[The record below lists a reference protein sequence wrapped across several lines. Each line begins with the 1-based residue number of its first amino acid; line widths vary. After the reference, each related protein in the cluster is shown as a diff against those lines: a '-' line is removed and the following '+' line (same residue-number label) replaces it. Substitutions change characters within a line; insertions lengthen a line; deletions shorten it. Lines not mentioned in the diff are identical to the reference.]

1 MNINNTEVIAVD
13 FSEPRY
19 IKLNVK
25 QGDSGVRHYVFRCT
39 NKGVPVAIDGE
50 SIYATLNLKRPD
62 GTYVIKECT
71 ILSGGDIDLEIDGTI
86 TKLPG
91 ICTSEIAL
99 FEKTGVTDKNAPDE
113 EVPGNTVATMNII
126 INVFPSAIDD
136 CGLEASNDFSALN
149 DLVSKMLRDY
159 RFIADECSGI
169 IRSVK
174 TINGHSPDENGE
186 YTLQESDFEI
196 VLDILSTKLEEAN
209 AEIEKHLLL
218 SGGTMTGDINMGSH
232 KISGIPTIPESDT
245 DAVNKAYVDSVGTG
259 AKNASLPKAGGQMS
273 GGIDMNGNAV
283 SNLSAPENDADAA
296 TKEYV
301 DTAETNAKN
310 ASLPKAGGTMT
321 GDLDM
326 GGMALK
332 NLKAPSAGTDAATK
346 TYVDGKRAAYTATL
360 GTGWTGSGP
369 YTQTVAV
376 SGILATD
383 MPHITPV
390 YDAANAT
397 AIAQKEA
404 WNCVSKAEAAAGGIK
419 FTCFENKPTT
429 AIPIQIEVTR

>member
-209 AEIEKHLLL
+209 AEIEKRLLL

-232 KISGIPTIPESDT
+232 KISGIPTNPESDT
-245 DAVNKAYVDSVGTG
+245 DAVNKAYVDSVGTD

-283 SNLSAPENDADAA
+283 SNLPAPENDADAA
-296 TKEYV
+296 TKAYV

-310 ASLPKAGGTMT
+310 ASLPKTGGTIT

-326 GGMALK
+326 GGNAVK
-332 NLKAPSAGTDAATK
+332 NLKAPTAGTDAATK
-346 TYVDGKRAAYTATL
+346 NYVDGKRLTYTGTL
-360 GTGWTGSGP
+360 DTYWPGSGP
-369 YTQTVAV
+369 YSHSFQADGLVD
-376 SGILATD
+376 TD

-390 YDAANAT
+390 YSDDNDT

-404 WNCVSKAEAAAGGIK
+404 WNCVSKAVAANGWIN
-419 FTCFENKPTT
+419 FYCFEEKPTT
-429 AIPIQIEVTR
+429 AIPIQVEVIR